1 MSAGTMP
8 APAPARPS
16 PRTSPSS
23 VRVELVAEFT
33 ALPGNEAEVEAL
45 LAEMTAAVRA
55 EPGCLVFD
63 AFAVTDGPPV
73 AELPEDAMRAGRR
86 FVVVEAYRDAAAF
99 AAHLAQPHGAR
110 FNTALAP
117 LIAEPGGSVLRFLR
131 PVG

>member
-8 APAPARPS
+8 APAPAPA
-16 PRTSPSS
+16 RTSPSGA
-23 VRVELVAEFT
+23 RVELVAEFT

-45 LAEMTAAVRA
+45 LAELTMAVRA

-63 AFAVTDGPPV
+63 AFAVTDGPLV
-73 AELPEDAMRAGRR
+73 AELPVDAMPAGRR

-110 FNTALAP
+110 FNAALGP

>member
-8 APAPARPS
+8 APAPV
-16 PRTSPSS
+16 RTAPSS
-23 VRVELVAEFT
+23 ARVELVAEFT
-33 ALPGNEAEVEAL
+33 ALPGNEAEIEAL
-45 LAEMTAAVRA
+45 LVELVAAVRA

-73 AELPEDAMRAGRR
+73 AELQDDAMPAGRR

-110 FNTALAP
+110 FNAALGP

-131 PVG
+131 PIG